1 MDQAIIS
8 LQKQQLQTSSSLPKT
23 TSTMIVQV
31 IKGQLPDYP
40 SHSTSSTRALFI
52 QEGIPGKNI
61 NSDIYPSL
69 KSSMLHCSAVLFVND
84 QALVI
89 KLPCKKWPSSYST
102 YSPAP

>member
-69 KSSMLHCSAVLFVND
+69 KSSVSD
-84 QALVI
+84 
-89 KLPCKKWPSSYST
+89 
-102 YSPAP
+102 APLQRCTLCQ